1 MASKIIIL
9 SGNGRGIARIY
20 EMTHKIRLEMDAVV
34 AEKNKRLGVMI
45 NDALFTF
52 PYDGRQIAIDLEITN
67 IKKASLIVYSD
78 SKCLL
83 SGTSNGK
90 CDITELMYKIACY
103 DGELERNNSNARIS
117 VADNLLDEINKKTVN
132 EENATEDISKIAVE
146 NSIVNSM
153 VEESQTTNKNTK
165 IDIEND
171 NKNKSEI
178 ACESCAEHKNASKT
192 ESTYEAEEATSKTD
206 KEGLIACE
214 IQSIDLGLNAV
225 TETELLMTESI
236 KDKINDSKE
245 SVIEKEVTS
254 DNKILSD
261 VAANSE
267 INYNKADLSTTREHE
282 VVTAMLE
289 GKSEMSTESLPLG
302 TVPFYE
308 KIWHK
313 IEEMFD
319 IYQHDSILEDLV
331 YDSAW
336 IRIPYE
342 DDGYYVI
349 GVISDDSKPV
359 FICYGIPQDKMSRP
373 DKEIEDS
380 CEWLPIDK
388 TDVSGRGYWLVY
400 QDAMTGENI
409 S

>member
-34 AEKNKRLGVMI
+34 AENNKRLGVMI

-52 PYDGRQIAIDLEITN
+52 PYDGRQIAIDLDTTK

-78 SKCLL
+78 GKCLL
-83 SGTSNGK
+83 SGASNGK

-103 DGELERNNSNARIS
+103 DGELERTNRNTEIS
-117 VADNLLDEINKKTVN
+117 VADNSLDELNDNAMSEEKTAGDN
-132 EENATEDISKIAVE
+132 IALAVDDAV
-146 NSIVNSM
+146 VNSTN
-153 VEESQTTNKNTK
+153 EDSSTTDKNTN
-165 IDIEND
+165 IDIENN
-171 NKNKSEI
+171 NKHLSAI
-178 ACESCAEHKNASKT
+178 IDESSADIIKVENLDT
-192 ESTYEAEEATSKTD
+192 ENPKISNDT
-206 KEGLIACE
+206 LIACE
-214 IQSIDLGLNAV
+214 KQSNTTDFNDV
-225 TETELLMTESI
+225 TTELMTESI
-236 KDKINDSKE
+236 QDKNDDTCEIKNVASTDSLLSSNIETIN
-245 SVIEKEVTS
+245 
-254 DNKILSD
+254 
-261 VAANSE
+261 E
-267 INYNKADLSTTREHE
+267 INYSNKTNASASREHE

-319 IYQHDSILEDLV
+319 IYQHDSVLEDLV

-349 GVISDDSKPV
+349 GVISDDGKPV
-359 FICYGIPQDKMSRP
+359 FICYGIPQEKMTRP

>member
-45 NDALFTF
+45 NDTVITY
-52 PYDGRQIAIDLEITN
+52 PYVGRQIAIDLNPQEIQ
-67 IKKASLIVYSD
+67 KASVIVYSD
-78 SKCLL
+78 NNCLL
-83 SGTSNGK
+83 SGASNGK
-90 CDITELMYKIACY
+90 CDIPQLMYLLSCH
-103 DGELERNNSNARIS
+103 D
-117 VADNLLDEINKKTVN
+117 DNLKCEAVSNDS
-132 EENATEDISKIAVE
+132 ATEDMTEIIADNAIIEDVINVEAE
-146 NSIVNSM
+146 NSENSQQNLGVDDKGISDNSLFAEANENIENKLIVDINKTQSINNKPIKQYEKVVSQ
-153 VEESQTTNKNTK
+153 VETVIDERHKIENLESIENKNTLDSNVITDDAFLSATQTVEYAK
-165 IDIEND
+165 KDEEKGDNITERADIGDTPTMVETTA
-171 NKNKSEI
+171 NK
-178 ACESCAEHKNASKT
+178 
-192 ESTYEAEEATSKTD
+192 
-206 KEGLIACE
+206 
-214 IQSIDLGLNAV
+214 
-225 TETELLMTESI
+225 
-236 KDKINDSKE
+236 
-245 SVIEKEVTS
+245 
-254 DNKILSD
+254 
-261 VAANSE
+261 
-267 INYNKADLSTTREHE
+267 EHE
-282 VVTAMLE
+282 VVAAMLE
-289 GKSEMSTESLPLG
+289 GKSEMNNESLPLG

-313 IEEMFD
+313 LEEMFD
-319 IYQHDSILEDLV
+319 IYQHDSVLEDLV

-342 DDGYYVI
+342 DDGYYVV
-349 GVISDDSKPV
+349 GVISDDGKPV
-359 FICYGIPQDKMSRP
+359 FICYGIPQDKMTRP

>member
-9 SGNGRGIARIY
+9 SGNGRGIARMY

-52 PYDGRQIAIDLEITN
+52 PYDGRQIAIDLDIVK
-67 IKKASLIVYSD
+67 IQKASLIVYSGG
-78 SKCLL
+78 KCLL
-83 SGTSNGK
+83 SGASNGK
-90 CDITELMYKIACY
+90 CDITDLMYKIVRY
-103 DGELERNNSNARIS
+103 DEELERVTRNTVITGANNSHENINKENEKEENTSKDMSKS
-117 VADNLLDEINKKTVN
+117 VAENFAIDPTAIDSETTGNNADFAVVKDDKHISEHSAELSAENIDANKVEKLVQIEKT
-132 EENATEDISKIAVE
+132 ISKSDNQVSIADEKQNNTVE
-146 NSIVNSM
+146 NNIKIETDLSTEESIHDLKHDNIIAENEIIDNSM
-153 VEESQTTNKNTK
+153 NCDGS
-165 IDIEND
+165 
-171 NKNKSEI
+171 
-178 ACESCAEHKNASKT
+178 
-192 ESTYEAEEATSKTD
+192 
-206 KEGLIACE
+206 
-214 IQSIDLGLNAV
+214 
-225 TETELLMTESI
+225 
-236 KDKINDSKE
+236 
-245 SVIEKEVTS
+245 
-254 DNKILSD
+254 
-261 VAANSE
+261 NSE
-267 INYNKADLSTTREHE
+267 INYSNKADSSASREHE

-289 GKSEMSTESLPLG
+289 GKSEMGAESLPLG

-319 IYQHDSILEDLV
+319 IYQHDSVLEDLV
-331 YDSAW
+331 YDSTW

-349 GVISDDSKPV
+349 GVISDDGKPV
-359 FICYGIPQDKMSRP
+359 FICYGIPQEKMTRP

>member
-9 SGNGRGIARIY
+9 SGNGRGIARMY
-20 EMTHKIRLEMDAVV
+20 EMTHKIRLEMDALV

-45 NDALFTF
+45 NDVLFTF
-52 PYDGRQIAIDLEITN
+52 PYDGRQIAIDLDIVK
-67 IKKASLIVYSD
+67 IQKASLIVYSGG
-78 SKCLL
+78 KCLL
-83 SGTSNGK
+83 SGASNGK
-90 CDITELMYKIACY
+90 CDITDLMYRIVRY
-103 DGELERNNSNARIS
+103 DEELERVTSDTVITDANNSHES
-117 VADNLLDEINKKTVN
+117 INKENEKEENTSNDMGNATVENFSIDPTAIDSETTNNTDFGVVKDDKHISEHSAELSAENIGANKVEKLVQVENTISKSDNQVSIADEMQNDSVEKNAEIKTV
-132 EENATEDISKIAVE
+132 TK
-146 NSIVNSM
+146 
-153 VEESQTTNKNTK
+153 ESFR
-165 IDIEND
+165 E
-171 NKNKSEI
+171 
-178 ACESCAEHKNASKT
+178 
-192 ESTYEAEEATSKTD
+192 
-206 KEGLIACE
+206 
-214 IQSIDLGLNAV
+214 LNY
-225 TETELLMTESI
+225 
-236 KDKINDSKE
+236 E
-245 SVIEKEVTS
+245 SVIQLDENTDNSIS
-254 DNKILSD
+254 DI
-261 VAANSE
+261 VANSE
-267 INYNKADLSTTREHE
+267 INYSNKANSSASREHE
-282 VVTAMLE
+282 VVAAMLE
-289 GKSEMSTESLPLG
+289 GKSEMGAESLPLG

-319 IYQHDSILEDLV
+319 IYQHDSVLEDLV

-349 GVISDDSKPV
+349 GVISDDGKPV
-359 FICYGIPQDKMSRP
+359 FICYGIPQEKMTRP

>member
-34 AEKNKRLGVMI
+34 AEKNKRLGVII

-52 PYDGRQIAIDLEITN
+52 PYDGRQIAIDLDIAK
-67 IKKASLIVYSD
+67 IQKASLIVYSGG
-78 SKCLL
+78 KCLL
-83 SGTSNGK
+83 SGASNGK
-90 CDITELMYKIACY
+90 CDITDLMYKIVNY
-103 DGELERNNSNARIS
+103 DDELERVTRYIEKTDTKNSHENINKENAVYMSKDMNKTPVENYIIDSTATDRETADSNIDFGVEKGEHISELADELSTEQISVNKVEKLGQVVNTISNTNNKVLLTDEIQNNNIETKAKLEADFSTKENIQNSNNVSIIREDEFIDSLIS
-117 VADNLLDEINKKTVN
+117 N
-132 EENATEDISKIAVE
+132 
-146 NSIVNSM
+146 
-153 VEESQTTNKNTK
+153 
-165 IDIEND
+165 IE
-171 NKNKSEI
+171 
-178 ACESCAEHKNASKT
+178 
-192 ESTYEAEEATSKTD
+192 
-206 KEGLIACE
+206 
-214 IQSIDLGLNAV
+214 
-225 TETELLMTESI
+225 
-236 KDKINDSKE
+236 
-245 SVIEKEVTS
+245 
-254 DNKILSD
+254 
-261 VAANSE
+261 ANSE
-267 INYNKADLSTTREHE
+267 IENSNKANSTASREHE
-282 VVTAMLE
+282 VVAAMLE
-289 GKSEMSTESLPLG
+289 GKSEMNTESLPLG

-319 IYQHDSILEDLV
+319 IYQHDSVLEDLV

-349 GVISDDSKPV
+349 GVISDDGKPV
-359 FICYGIPQDKMSRP
+359 FICYGIPQEKMTRP

>member
-9 SGNGRGIARIY
+9 SGNGRGIARMY

-52 PYDGRQIAIDLEITN
+52 PYDGRQIAIDLDIVK
-67 IKKASLIVYSD
+67 IQKASLIVYSGG
-78 SKCLL
+78 KCLL
-83 SGTSNGK
+83 SGASNGK
-90 CDITELMYKIACY
+90 CDITDLMYRIVRY
-103 DGELERNNSNARIS
+103 DEELER
-117 VADNLLDEINKKTVN
+117 
-132 EENATEDISKIAVE
+132 
-146 NSIVNSM
+146 
-153 VEESQTTNKNTK
+153 
-165 IDIEND
+165 
-171 NKNKSEI
+171 
-178 ACESCAEHKNASKT
+178 
-192 ESTYEAEEATSKTD
+192 
-206 KEGLIACE
+206 
-214 IQSIDLGLNAV
+214 
-225 TETELLMTESI
+225 
-236 KDKINDSKE
+236 
-245 SVIEKEVTS
+245 VTS
-254 DNKILSD
+254 DTVITDANNSHESINKENEKEENTSNDMGNATVENFSIDPTAIDSETTDNNTDFGVVKDDKHILEHSAELSAENIDANKVEKLVQVENTISKSD
-261 VAANSE
+261 NQVSIADEMQNDSVEKNAEIKTVTKESFRELNYESVVQLDENTDNSISDIAANSE
-267 INYNKADLSTTREHE
+267 INYSNKANSSASREHE
-282 VVTAMLE
+282 VVAAMLE
-289 GKSEMSTESLPLG
+289 GKSEMGAESLPLG

-319 IYQHDSILEDLV
+319 IYQHDSVLEDLV

-349 GVISDDSKPV
+349 GVISDDGKPV
-359 FICYGIPQDKMSRP
+359 FICYGIPQEKMTRP

>member
-45 NDALFTF
+45 NDVLITF
-52 PYDGRQIAIDLEITN
+52 PYDGRQIAIDLDIAK
-67 IKKASLIVYSD
+67 IQKASLIVYSGG
-78 SKCLL
+78 KCLL
-83 SGTSNGK
+83 SGASNGK
-90 CDITELMYKIACY
+90 CDITDLMYKIVRY
-103 DGELERNNSNARIS
+103 DEELERVTRNTVITDANNSSDKIYK
-117 VADNLLDEINKKTVN
+117 EKEK
-132 EENATEDISKIAVE
+132 EENTSNDMGNTTIDNFAIDPTAIDSKTTDNNTDFGVVKDDKHISEHADELSAEYIGANKVEKLVQVE
-146 NSIVNSM
+146 NTI
-153 VEESQTTNKNTK
+153 
-165 IDIEND
+165 
-171 NKNKSEI
+171 
-178 ACESCAEHKNASKT
+178 
-192 ESTYEAEEATSKTD
+192 SKTD
-206 KEGLIACE
+206 NEVLLKGEKQNNTVENNIKIETDLSTE
-214 IQSIDLGLNAV
+214 ESIQDLKHDNITG
-225 TETELLMTESI
+225 ETEFIDNSM
-236 KDKINDSKE
+236 N
-245 SVIEKEVTS
+245 S
-254 DNKILSD
+254 DG
-261 VAANSE
+261 ANSE
-267 INYNKADLSTTREHE
+267 INYSNKADSLALREHE
-282 VVTAMLE
+282 VVAAMLE
-289 GKSEMSTESLPLG
+289 GKSEMGAESLPLG

-319 IYQHDSILEDLV
+319 IYQHDSVLEDLV

-349 GVISDDSKPV
+349 GVISDDGKPV
-359 FICYGIPQDKMSRP
+359 FICYGIPQEKMTRP

>member
-34 AEKNKRLGVMI
+34 AEKNKRLGVII

-52 PYDGRQIAIDLEITN
+52 PYDGRQIAIDLDIAK
-67 IKKASLIVYSD
+67 IQKASLIVYSGG
-78 SKCLL
+78 KCLL
-83 SGTSNGK
+83 SGASNGK
-90 CDITELMYKIACY
+90 CDITDLMYKIVNY
-103 DGELERNNSNARIS
+103 DDELERVTINTEITDTKNSHES
-117 VADNLLDEINKKTVN
+117 INKENEVYMSKDMNKT
-132 EENATEDISKIAVE
+132 AVE
-146 NSIVNSM
+146 NYIIDSTATDRETVDKNIDFGVEKGEHISELADELSAEQISVNK
-153 VEESQTTNKNTK
+153 VEKLVQVVNATSNTNNEVLLTDEIQNKNIETK
-165 IDIEND
+165 AKLEADFLTKEN
-171 NKNKSEI
+171 
-178 ACESCAEHKNASKT
+178 
-192 ESTYEAEEATSKTD
+192 
-206 KEGLIACE
+206 
-214 IQSIDLGLNAV
+214 IQNSNN
-225 TETELLMTESI
+225 ESI
-236 KDKINDSKE
+236 IMEDEFIDNLMNN
-245 SVIEKEVTS
+245 IE
-254 DNKILSD
+254 
-261 VAANSE
+261 ANSE
-267 INYNKADLSTTREHE
+267 IENSNKANSSASKEHE
-282 VVTAMLE
+282 VVAAMLE
-289 GKSEMSTESLPLG
+289 GKSEMNTESLPLG

-319 IYQHDSILEDLV
+319 IYQHDSVLEDLV

-349 GVISDDSKPV
+349 GVISDDGKPV
-359 FICYGIPQDKMSRP
+359 FICYGIPQEKMTRP

>member
-20 EMTHKIRLEMDAVV
+20 EMKHKIRLEMDSVV

-45 NDALFTF
+45 NDTIITY
-52 PYDGRQIAIDLEITN
+52 PYAGRQIAIDLNPEKIH
-67 IKKASLIVYSD
+67 KASVVVYSD
-78 SKCLL
+78 GECLL
-83 SGTSNGK
+83 SGASNGK
-90 CDITELMYKIACY
+90 CDITELMYLVSRHDAEREHVIADDNGINEGMAEVIVDNNVSSDLFNAETEIQVSGIGSDETAINTSDMTDSVEDLFLDKSTDNNVITVTVNALDIEKVELCSSEDSREDLAISKNLNNKVAVSVEDNSINEVDIEAFTASTEKIEKAN
-103 DGELERNNSNARIS
+103 DNGGSVDNNSH
-117 VADNLLDEINKKTVN
+117 DDTV
-132 EENATEDISKIAVE
+132 
-146 NSIVNSM
+146 
-153 VEESQTTNKNTK
+153 
-165 IDIEND
+165 
-171 NKNKSEI
+171 
-178 ACESCAEHKNASKT
+178 
-192 ESTYEAEEATSKTD
+192 
-206 KEGLIACE
+206 L
-214 IQSIDLGLNAV
+214 
-225 TETELLMTESI
+225 
-236 KDKINDSKE
+236 
-245 SVIEKEVTS
+245 S
-254 DNKILSD
+254 DNKKIHADAS
-261 VAANSE
+261 
-267 INYNKADLSTTREHE
+267 INKEHE

-289 GKSEMSTESLPLG
+289 GKSEMTSESLPLG

-319 IYQHDSILEDLV
+319 IYQHDSVLEDLV

-342 DDGYYVI
+342 DDGYYVV
-349 GVISDDSKPV
+349 GVISDDGKPV
-359 FICYGIPQDKMSRP
+359 FICYGIPQDKMTRP

-388 TDVSGRGYWLVY
+388 GDISGRGYWLVY

>member
-34 AEKNKRLGVMI
+34 TEKNKRLGVMI
-45 NDALFTF
+45 NDTIITY
-52 PYDGRQIAIDLEITN
+52 PYAGRQIAIDLNPEKIH
-67 IKKASLIVYSD
+67 KASVVVYSD
-78 SKCLL
+78 GDCLL
-83 SGTSNGK
+83 SGASNGK
-90 CDITELMYKIACY
+90 CDITELMYLVSRHDAEREHVITDDNGINEGTAEVIVGNNVSSDLFNAEIDNQVSGIGSDETAINASDMTDSVEDLFLDKSTDNNVIAVTAKTQ
-103 DGELERNNSNARIS
+103 DINNVELNDNGELRAESATAES
-117 VADNLLDEINKKTVN
+117 VNKKVIVAEKGNDTREVSV
-132 EENATEDISKIAVE
+132 EAIA
-146 NSIVNSM
+146 
-153 VEESQTTNKNTK
+153 
-165 IDIEND
+165 
-171 NKNKSEI
+171 
-178 ACESCAEHKNASKT
+178 
-192 ESTYEAEEATSKTD
+192 
-206 KEGLIACE
+206 
-214 IQSIDLGLNAV
+214 AV
-225 TETELLMTESI
+225 TEIAEKQNGNAASI
-236 KDKINDSKE
+236 DNSILDDT
-245 SVIEKEVTS
+245 VLS
-254 DNKILSD
+254 DNKKIQADAS
-261 VAANSE
+261 
-267 INYNKADLSTTREHE
+267 INKEHE

-289 GKSEMSTESLPLG
+289 GKSEISNESLPLG

-319 IYQHDSILEDLV
+319 IYQHDSVLEDLV

-342 DDGYYVI
+342 DDGYYVV
-349 GVISDDSKPV
+349 GVISDDGKPV
-359 FICYGIPQDKMSRP
+359 FICYGIPQDKMTRP

>member
-45 NDALFTF
+45 NDTVITY
-52 PYDGRQIAIDLEITN
+52 PYVGRQIAIDLNPQKIQ
-67 IKKASLIVYSD
+67 KASVIVYSD
-78 SKCLL
+78 NNCLL
-83 SGTSNGK
+83 SGASNGK
-90 CDITELMYKIACY
+90 CDIPQLMYLLSCHDANLKCESDSNDSATENMTELI
-103 DGELERNNSNARIS
+103 
-117 VADNLLDEINKKTVN
+117 ADNVIIEKVFDAEAESSENNQQNLEVDDKGNSDNSLLAEANENIENKLKVDMDKTQSINNKPIEKDEKV
-132 EENATEDISKIAVE
+132 ISQVE
-146 NSIVNSM
+146 TAIDERHEIKNLDSI
-153 VEESQTTNKNTK
+153 ENKNTLDSNEITDDAFLSATQTVEYVDK
-165 IDIEND
+165 DEEKGD
-171 NKNKSEI
+171 NK
-178 ACESCAEHKNASKT
+178 
-192 ESTYEAEEATSKTD
+192 TD
-206 KEGLIACE
+206 RADIG
-214 IQSIDLGLNAV
+214 D
-225 TETELLMTESI
+225 TETIVET
-236 KDKINDSKE
+236 
-245 SVIEKEVTS
+245 TA
-254 DNKILSD
+254 NK
-261 VAANSE
+261 
-267 INYNKADLSTTREHE
+267 EHE
-282 VVTAMLE
+282 VVAAMLE
-289 GKSEMSTESLPLG
+289 GKSEMNNESLPLG

-313 IEEMFD
+313 LEEMFD
-319 IYQHDSILEDLV
+319 IYQHDSVLEDLV

-342 DDGYYVI
+342 DDGYYVV
-349 GVISDDSKPV
+349 GVISDDGKPV
-359 FICYGIPQDKMSRP
+359 FICYGIPQDKMTRP

>member
-45 NDALFTF
+45 NDTVITY
-52 PYDGRQIAIDLEITN
+52 PYVGRQIAIDLNPQKIQ
-67 IKKASLIVYSD
+67 KASVIVYSD
-78 SKCLL
+78 NNCLL
-83 SGTSNGK
+83 SGASNGK
-90 CDITELMYKIACY
+90 CDIPQLMYLLSCH
-103 DGELERNNSNARIS
+103 D
-117 VADNLLDEINKKTVN
+117 DNLKCEADSNDS
-132 EENATEDISKIAVE
+132 ATEDMTEIIADNAIIEEVINVEAE
-146 NSIVNSM
+146 NSENNQQNLGVDDKGISDNSLFAEANENIENKLIVDMDKTQSINNKPIKQDEKVVSQ
-153 VEESQTTNKNTK
+153 VETAIDERYEIENLESIENKNTLDSNAITDDVFLSQTVEYAK
-165 IDIEND
+165 KEEEKGD
-171 NKNKSEI
+171 NKTDEADIGDTPTMVETTANK
-178 ACESCAEHKNASKT
+178 
-192 ESTYEAEEATSKTD
+192 
-206 KEGLIACE
+206 
-214 IQSIDLGLNAV
+214 
-225 TETELLMTESI
+225 
-236 KDKINDSKE
+236 
-245 SVIEKEVTS
+245 
-254 DNKILSD
+254 
-261 VAANSE
+261 
-267 INYNKADLSTTREHE
+267 EHE
-282 VVTAMLE
+282 VVAAMLE
-289 GKSEMSTESLPLG
+289 GKSEMNNESLPLG

-313 IEEMFD
+313 LEEMFD
-319 IYQHDSILEDLV
+319 IYQHDIVLEDLV

-342 DDGYYVI
+342 DDGYYVV
-349 GVISDDSKPV
+349 GVISDDGKPV
-359 FICYGIPQDKMSRP
+359 FICYGIPQDKMTRP

>member
-45 NDALFTF
+45 NDAVITY
-52 PYDGRQIAIDLEITN
+52 PYVGRQIAIDLNPQKIH
-67 IKKASLIVYSD
+67 KASVIVYSD
-78 SKCLL
+78 NNCLL
-83 SGTSNGK
+83 SGASNGK
-90 CDITELMYKIACY
+90 CDIPQLMYLLSCHDANLKCEA
-103 DGELERNNSNARIS
+103 DSNDRTTEDMTEII
-117 VADNLLDEINKKTVN
+117 ADNAIIEEVINV
-132 EENATEDISKIAVE
+132 EAE
-146 NSIVNSM
+146 NSESDQHDLEVDDKGISDNSLFAEANENIENKYIVDTDKTQRINNKPIERDEKEISHIKTAID
-153 VEESQTTNKNTK
+153 ERYEIENLESIKNKNTLDSNA
-165 IDIEND
+165 IDDAFLSATQTVEYAKKEEEKGDDIIDKEKGD
-171 NKNKSEI
+171 NKTNRADIGDTKTMVETTKNK
-178 ACESCAEHKNASKT
+178 
-192 ESTYEAEEATSKTD
+192 
-206 KEGLIACE
+206 
-214 IQSIDLGLNAV
+214 
-225 TETELLMTESI
+225 
-236 KDKINDSKE
+236 
-245 SVIEKEVTS
+245 
-254 DNKILSD
+254 
-261 VAANSE
+261 
-267 INYNKADLSTTREHE
+267 EHE

-289 GKSEMSTESLPLG
+289 GKSEMNNESLPLG

-313 IEEMFD
+313 LEEMFD
-319 IYQHDSILEDLV
+319 IYQHDSVLEDLV

-342 DDGYYVI
+342 DDGYYVV
-349 GVISDDSKPV
+349 GVISDDGKPV
-359 FICYGIPQDKMSRP
+359 FICYGIPQDKMTRP

-388 TDVSGRGYWLVY
+388 SDVSGRGYWLVY

>member
-9 SGNGRGIARIY
+9 SGNGRGIARMY

-52 PYDGRQIAIDLEITN
+52 PYDGRQIAIDLDIVK
-67 IKKASLIVYSD
+67 IQKASLIVYSGG
-78 SKCLL
+78 KCLL
-83 SGTSNGK
+83 SGASNGK
-90 CDITELMYKIACY
+90 CDITDLMYRIVRY
-103 DGELERNNSNARIS
+103 DEELERVTRNTVITDTNNSHES
-117 VADNLLDEINKKTVN
+117 INKEN
-132 EENATEDISKIAVE
+132 EKENTSNDMSKSAYENFAIDPTAIDSETTGNNADFAVVKDDKHISEHSAELSAENIGANKVEKLVQVE
-146 NSIVNSM
+146 NTI
-153 VEESQTTNKNTK
+153 
-165 IDIEND
+165 
-171 NKNKSEI
+171 
-178 ACESCAEHKNASKT
+178 
-192 ESTYEAEEATSKTD
+192 SKTD
-206 KEGLIACE
+206 NEVLLKGEKQNNTVENNIKIE
-214 IQSIDLGLNAV
+214 TDLS
-225 TETELLMTESI
+225 TEESI
-236 KDKINDSKE
+236 QDLKHDNIIAENEIIDNS
-245 SVIEKEVTS
+245 IIS
-254 DNKILSD
+254 DGS
-261 VAANSE
+261 NSE
-267 INYNKADLSTTREHE
+267 IEYSNKADSSASREHE
-282 VVTAMLE
+282 VVAAMLE
-289 GKSEMSTESLPLG
+289 GKSEMGAESLPLG

-313 IEEMFD
+313 IEDMFD
-319 IYQHDSILEDLV
+319 IYQHDSVLEDLV

-349 GVISDDSKPV
+349 GVISDDGKPV
-359 FICYGIPQDKMSRP
+359 FICYGIPQEKMARP

>member
-9 SGNGRGIARIY
+9 SGNGRGIARMY

-52 PYDGRQIAIDLEITN
+52 PYDGRQIAIDLDIVK
-67 IKKASLIVYSD
+67 IQKASLIVYSGG
-78 SKCLL
+78 KCLL
-83 SGTSNGK
+83 SGASNGK
-90 CDITELMYKIACY
+90 CDITDLMYRIVRY
-103 DGELERNNSNARIS
+103 DEELER
-117 VADNLLDEINKKTVN
+117 
-132 EENATEDISKIAVE
+132 
-146 NSIVNSM
+146 
-153 VEESQTTNKNTK
+153 
-165 IDIEND
+165 
-171 NKNKSEI
+171 
-178 ACESCAEHKNASKT
+178 
-192 ESTYEAEEATSKTD
+192 
-206 KEGLIACE
+206 
-214 IQSIDLGLNAV
+214 
-225 TETELLMTESI
+225 
-236 KDKINDSKE
+236 
-245 SVIEKEVTS
+245 VTS
-254 DNKILSD
+254 DTVITDANNSHESINKENEKEENTSNDMGNATVENFSIDPTAIDSNSTDNNTDFGVVKDDKHISEHSAELSAENIGANKVEKLVQVENTISKSD
-261 VAANSE
+261 NQVSIADEMQNDSVEKNAEIKTVTKESFRELNYESVVQLDENTDNSISDIAANSE
-267 INYNKADLSTTREHE
+267 INYSNKANSSASREHE
-282 VVTAMLE
+282 VVAAMLE
-289 GKSEMSTESLPLG
+289 GKSEMGAESLPLG

-319 IYQHDSILEDLV
+319 IYQHDSVLEDLV

-349 GVISDDSKPV
+349 GVISDDGKPV
-359 FICYGIPQDKMSRP
+359 FICYGIPQEKMTRP

>member
-52 PYDGRQIAIDLEITN
+52 PYDGRQIAIDLDITK
-67 IKKASLIVYSD
+67 IQKASLIVYSGG
-78 SKCLL
+78 KCLL
-83 SGTSNGK
+83 SGASNGK
-90 CDITELMYKIACY
+90 CDITDLMYKIVRY
-103 DGELERNNSNARIS
+103 DEELERVTRYTEITDTNNSHEN
-117 VADNLLDEINKKTVN
+117 INKENKNEVN
-132 EENATEDISKIAVE
+132 TSNYMGNPTVE
-146 NSIVNSM
+146 NYIKHISEYSDESI
-153 VEESQTTNKNTK
+153 
-165 IDIEND
+165 
-171 NKNKSEI
+171 
-178 ACESCAEHKNASKT
+178 AEYIGANKT
-192 ESTYEAEEATSKTD
+192 EKLVQVENTISKTD
-206 KEGLIACE
+206 NEVLLKGKKQNNTVEINAEIETDLLTKEN
-214 IQSIDLGLNAV
+214 IQNSNN
-225 TETELLMTESI
+225 ESI
-236 KDKINDSKE
+236 IRDDEFIDNLMNN
-245 SVIEKEVTS
+245 IE
-254 DNKILSD
+254 
-261 VAANSE
+261 ANSE
-267 INYNKADLSTTREHE
+267 IENSNKANSTASKEHE
-282 VVTAMLE
+282 VVAAMLE
-289 GKSEMSTESLPLG
+289 GKSEMGAESLPLG

-319 IYQHDSILEDLV
+319 IYQHDSVLEDLV

-349 GVISDDSKPV
+349 GVISDDGKPV
-359 FICYGIPQDKMSRP
+359 FICYGIPQEKMTRP

>member
-1 MASKIIIL
+1 MNRRVDMASKIIIL

-34 AEKNKRLGVMI
+34 TEKNKRLGVMI
-45 NDALFTF
+45 NDTIITY
-52 PYDGRQIAIDLEITN
+52 PYAGRQIAIDLKPEKIH
-67 IKKASLIVYSD
+67 KASVIVYSD
-78 SKCLL
+78 GDCLL
-83 SGTSNGK
+83 SGASNGK
-90 CDITELMYKIACY
+90 CDITELMYLMSRHDAEREYAVAEKNGVAEGMTEGITDNNALGDVFNAEIDNLESLMNTDETAIKVDVTDNVKDLFLDESAKNSVIAVTNKTQ
-103 DGELERNNSNARIS
+103 DIKKVELSDNGELRAESATPES
-117 VADNLLDEINKKTVN
+117 VNKKVVVGKKGN
-132 EENATEDISKIAVE
+132 DICEVSVEVIAAP
-146 NSIVNSM
+146 
-153 VEESQTTNKNTK
+153 T
-165 IDIEND
+165 
-171 NKNKSEI
+171 EI
-178 ACESCAEHKNASKT
+178 AEKQNGNDMRIYN
-192 ESTYEAEEATSKTD
+192 STLDDTV
-206 KEGLIACE
+206 L
-214 IQSIDLGLNAV
+214 
-225 TETELLMTESI
+225 
-236 KDKINDSKE
+236 
-245 SVIEKEVTS
+245 S
-254 DNKILSD
+254 DNKKNL
-261 VAANSE
+261 
-267 INYNKADLSTTREHE
+267 ADTSNIKEHE

-289 GKSEMSTESLPLG
+289 GKTEISNESLPLG

-319 IYQHDSILEDLV
+319 IYQHDSVLEDLV

-342 DDGYYVI
+342 DDGYYVV
-349 GVISDDSKPV
+349 GVISDDGKPV
-359 FICYGIPQDKMSRP
+359 FICYGIPQDKMTRP

>member
-52 PYDGRQIAIDLEITN
+52 PYDGRQIAIDLDITK
-67 IKKASLIVYSD
+67 IQKASLIVYSGG
-78 SKCLL
+78 KCLL
-83 SGTSNGK
+83 SGASNGK
-90 CDITELMYKIACY
+90 CDITDLMYKIVRY
-103 DGELERNNSNARIS
+103 DEELERVTRYTEITDTNNSHEN
-117 VADNLLDEINKKTVN
+117 INKENKNEVNTSNYMGNPTVDNFAIDPTAIDSETTGNNMDFGVVKDDKHISEYSDESIAEYIGANKTEKLVQ
-132 EENATEDISKIAVE
+132 VE
-146 NSIVNSM
+146 NTI
-153 VEESQTTNKNTK
+153 
-165 IDIEND
+165 
-171 NKNKSEI
+171 
-178 ACESCAEHKNASKT
+178 
-192 ESTYEAEEATSKTD
+192 SKTD
-206 KEGLIACE
+206 NEVLLKGEKQNNTVE
-214 IQSIDLGLNAV
+214 INAEIETDLL
-225 TETELLMTESI
+225 T
-236 KDKINDSKE
+236 KE
-245 SVIEKEVTS
+245 SVQDLNHDNIIGEIKIFDNSMNS
-254 DNKILSD
+254 DGS
-261 VAANSE
+261 NSE
-267 INYNKADLSTTREHE
+267 INYSNKANSSASKEHE
-282 VVTAMLE
+282 VVAAMLE
-289 GKSEMSTESLPLG
+289 GKSEMGAESLPLG

-319 IYQHDSILEDLV
+319 IYQHDSVLEDLV

-349 GVISDDSKPV
+349 GVISDDGKPV
-359 FICYGIPQDKMSRP
+359 FICYGIPQEKMTRP

-388 TDVSGRGYWLVY
+388 ADVSGRGYWLVY

>member
-45 NDALFTF
+45 NDTVITY
-52 PYDGRQIAIDLEITN
+52 PYVGRQIAIDLNPQKIH
-67 IKKASLIVYSD
+67 KASVIVYSD
-78 SKCLL
+78 NNCLL
-83 SGTSNGK
+83 SGASNGK
-90 CDITELMYKIACY
+90 CDIPQLMFLLTSHDANLKCEA
-103 DGELERNNSNARIS
+103 DSNDSTA
-117 VADNLLDEINKKTVN
+117 
-132 EENATEDISKIAVE
+132 ED
-146 NSIVNSM
+146 M
-153 VEESQTTNKNTK
+153 TK
-165 IDIEND
+165 IITNNAIIEEVFNVEAESSENNQHDLEVDDKGISDNRLFANENIENKYIVD
-171 NKNKSEI
+171 MD
-178 ACESCAEHKNASKT
+178 KT
-192 ESTYEAEEATSKTD
+192 ESINNKPIERDEKEILHIKTAIDERYEIENLENIENGNTLDSNAIDDAFLSAIQTVKNAEKDKENGGDIIDKENGDNKTD
-206 KEGLIACE
+206 KAN
-214 IQSIDLGLNAV
+214 IDDTKTIV
-225 TETELLMTESI
+225 ETTA
-236 KDKINDSKE
+236 
-245 SVIEKEVTS
+245 
-254 DNKILSD
+254 NK
-261 VAANSE
+261 
-267 INYNKADLSTTREHE
+267 EHE

-289 GKSEMSTESLPLG
+289 GKSEMNNESLPLG

-313 IEEMFD
+313 LEEMFD
-319 IYQHDSILEDLV
+319 IYQHDSVLEDLV

-342 DDGYYVI
+342 DDGYYVV
-349 GVISDDSKPV
+349 GVISDDGKPV
-359 FICYGIPQDKMSRP
+359 FICYGIPQDKMTRP

-388 TDVSGRGYWLVY
+388 SDVSGRGYWLVY

>member
-9 SGNGRGIARIY
+9 SGNGRGIARVY

-52 PYDGRQIAIDLEITN
+52 PYDGRQIAIDLDITQ
-67 IKKASLIVYSD
+67 IQKASLIVYSGG
-78 SKCLL
+78 KCLL
-83 SGTSNGK
+83 SGASNGK
-90 CDITELMYKIACY
+90 CDITDLMYKIVRY
-103 DGELERNNSNARIS
+103 DEDLERVTSNTEISDANNSSDKINNVSVNDENSSKGIDRTTAKNSAIDSTTIDDKTIGEKINIDIKSDDSQIS
-117 VADNLLDEINKKTVN
+117 ALADEPSAKHISANKVEKLMQ
-132 EENATEDISKIAVE
+132 VE
-146 NSIVNSM
+146 NTI
-153 VEESQTTNKNTK
+153 
-165 IDIEND
+165 
-171 NKNKSEI
+171 
-178 ACESCAEHKNASKT
+178 
-192 ESTYEAEEATSKTD
+192 SKTD
-206 KEGLIACE
+206 NE
-214 IQSIDLGLNAV
+214 V
-225 TETELLMTESI
+225 LLKGEKQNNNVENNI
-236 KDKINDSKE
+236 K
-245 SVIEKEVTS
+245 IE
-254 DNKILSD
+254 
-261 VAANSE
+261 
-267 INYNKADLSTTREHE
+267 ADLSTEESIQDLKHDNIIAENEIIDNSMISDGSNSEIDYSNKANSSASKEHE
-282 VVTAMLE
+282 VVAAMLE
-289 GKSEMSTESLPLG
+289 GKSEMGAESLPLG

-319 IYQHDSILEDLV
+319 IYQHDSVLEDLV

-349 GVISDDSKPV
+349 GVISDDGKPV
-359 FICYGIPQDKMSRP
+359 FICYGIPQEKMTRP

>member
-34 AEKNKRLGVMI
+34 AEKNKRLGVII

-52 PYDGRQIAIDLEITN
+52 PYDGRQIAIDLDIAK
-67 IKKASLIVYSD
+67 IQKASLIVYSGG
-78 SKCLL
+78 KCLL
-83 SGTSNGK
+83 SGASNGK
-90 CDITELMYKIACY
+90 CDITDLMYKIVNY
-103 DGELERNNSNARIS
+103 DNELERVTINTEITDTKNSHES
-117 VADNLLDEINKKTVN
+117 INKENEVYMSKDMNKT
-132 EENATEDISKIAVE
+132 AVE
-146 NSIVNSM
+146 NYIIDSTATDRETADSNIDFGVEKGEHISELADELSTEQISVNK
-153 VEESQTTNKNTK
+153 VEKLGQVVN
-165 IDIEND
+165 
-171 NKNKSEI
+171 
-178 ACESCAEHKNASKT
+178 
-192 ESTYEAEEATSKTD
+192 ATSNT
-206 KEGLIACE
+206 
-214 IQSIDLGLNAV
+214 N
-225 TETELLMTESI
+225 
-236 KDKINDSKE
+236 
-245 SVIEKEVTS
+245 
-254 DNKILSD
+254 NKILLTDEIQNKNIETKAKLEADFLTKENIQNSNNESIIRD
-261 VAANSE
+261 DEFIDNLMNNIEANSE
-267 INYNKADLSTTREHE
+267 IENSNKANSTALREHE
-282 VVTAMLE
+282 VVAAMLE
-289 GKSEMSTESLPLG
+289 GKSEMNTESLPLG

-319 IYQHDSILEDLV
+319 IYQHDSVLEDLV

-359 FICYGIPQDKMSRP
+359 FICYGIPQEKMTRP

>member
-9 SGNGRGIARIY
+9 SGNGRGIARMY

-45 NDALFTF
+45 NDVLITF
-52 PYDGRQIAIDLEITN
+52 PYDGRQIAIDLDIVK
-67 IKKASLIVYSD
+67 IQKASLIVYSGG
-78 SKCLL
+78 KCLL
-83 SGTSNGK
+83 SGASNGK
-90 CDITELMYKIACY
+90 CDITDLMYRIVRY
-103 DGELERNNSNARIS
+103 DEELERVTRNTVITDANNSHES
-117 VADNLLDEINKKTVN
+117 INKENEKEENTSNDMGNATVENFSIDPTAIDSDTTNNTDFGVVKDDKHISEHSAELSAENIGANKVEKLVQVENTISKSDNQVSIADEMQNDSVEKNAEIKTV
-132 EENATEDISKIAVE
+132 TK
-146 NSIVNSM
+146 
-153 VEESQTTNKNTK
+153 ESFR
-165 IDIEND
+165 E
-171 NKNKSEI
+171 
-178 ACESCAEHKNASKT
+178 
-192 ESTYEAEEATSKTD
+192 
-206 KEGLIACE
+206 
-214 IQSIDLGLNAV
+214 LNY
-225 TETELLMTESI
+225 
-236 KDKINDSKE
+236 E
-245 SVIEKEVTS
+245 SVIQLDENTDNSIS
-254 DNKILSD
+254 DI
-261 VAANSE
+261 VANSE
-267 INYNKADLSTTREHE
+267 INYSNKANSSASREHE
-282 VVTAMLE
+282 VVAAMLE
-289 GKSEMSTESLPLG
+289 GKSEMGAESLPLG

-319 IYQHDSILEDLV
+319 IYQHDSVLEDLV

-349 GVISDDSKPV
+349 GVISDDGKPV
-359 FICYGIPQDKMSRP
+359 FICYGIPQEKMTRP

>member
-9 SGNGRGIARIY
+9 SGNGRGIARVY

-52 PYDGRQIAIDLEITN
+52 PYDGRQIAIDLDITK
-67 IKKASLIVYSD
+67 IHKASLIVYSGG
-78 SKCLL
+78 KCLL
-83 SGTSNGK
+83 SGASNGK
-90 CDITELMYKIACY
+90 CDITDLMYKIVRY
-103 DGELERNNSNARIS
+103 DEELERVTRNTVITDANNSSDKINNVSVNDENSSKGIDRTTAKNSAIDSTTIDDKTIGEKINIDIKSDNSRIS
-117 VADNLLDEINKKTVN
+117 ELADEPSAKHISANKVEKLVQ
-132 EENATEDISKIAVE
+132 VE
-146 NSIVNSM
+146 NTI
-153 VEESQTTNKNTK
+153 
-165 IDIEND
+165 
-171 NKNKSEI
+171 
-178 ACESCAEHKNASKT
+178 
-192 ESTYEAEEATSKTD
+192 SKTD
-206 KEGLIACE
+206 NQVSIAGE
-214 IQSIDLGLNAV
+214 IQNDSVDKNAEIKTV
-225 TETELLMTESI
+225 TKESI
-236 KDKINDSKE
+236 RELNHDSAIQLDE
-245 SVIEKEVTS
+245 NTDNSIS
-254 DNKILSD
+254 DI
-261 VAANSE
+261 VANSE
-267 INYNKADLSTTREHE
+267 IDYSNKANSSASKEHE
-282 VVTAMLE
+282 VVAAMLE
-289 GKSEMSTESLPLG
+289 GKSEMGAESLPLG

-319 IYQHDSILEDLV
+319 IYQHDSVLEDLV

-349 GVISDDSKPV
+349 GVISDDGKPV
-359 FICYGIPQDKMSRP
+359 FICYGIPQEKMTRP